1 MTIAPKLLRYL
12 LPCLSLSACASYEPP
27 PNFGATVRAA
37 FARQVIAL
45 PSATPVS
52 GIDGAAAL
60 QAQQAYRKS
69 FAEREPPVRPLVIG
83 VGGQK

>member
-1 MTIAPKLLRYL
+1 
-12 LPCLSLSACASYEPP
+12 
-27 PNFGATVRAA
+27 
-37 FARQVIAL
+37 VIAL
-45 PSATPVS
+45 PSAAPVS